1 MTQTNQPKER
11 TNFSAMIRQM
21 LHEGKTHEEIKEA
34 LGVSN
39 HLIYNV
45 RYYATKKAKRQGVR
59 MSAKTGKFMRK
70 YTKRSKPEQP
80 EAQVETTIDTA
91 PTTPILSDE
100 ETKYQQEVRR
110 SRPGRDIVPDTP
122 QVQAALGYTTV
133 SEAYVTG
140 LENQCASLKAKNRDL
155 KLNNDM
161 LKAEVG
167 ALRTQARVQTRLEAD
182 HSILLADH
190 KTLEEAYDA
199 LRNELQTMPEIIE
212 VKVPQP
218 FSHYT
223 FWQRLRI
230 VFLGR
235 A

>member
-1 MTQTNQPKER
+1 MTETTQPKQAKER

-70 YTKRSKPEQP
+70 YTKRDKPEQP

-91 PTTPILSDE
+91 PTTPILSE
-100 ETKYQQEVRR
+100 EIKQ
-110 SRPGRDIVPDTP
+110 PGYVTLP
-122 QVQAALGYTTV
+122 QV
-133 SEAYVTG
+133 YVTG
-140 LENQCASLKAKNRDL
+140 LENQCTLLKAKNRDL

-161 LKAEVG
+161 LRAEVG
-167 ALRTQARVQTRLEAD
+167 ALRTQARVQTQLDAD

-199 LRNELQTMPEIIE
+199 LRREVQTLPKVIE